1 MTDKEV
7 IEWEMQA
14 YGMTKAQLNQMVKQ
28 QAFPG
33 EELMFA
39 AGMLSDAQET
49 IAAEWNP
56 DGVNAVQA
64 NIARQYINCAKAI
77 MFDYINAQR
86 GFEWSNRPTKNYK

>member
-39 AGMLSDAQET
+39 AGMLSDADLAQQRLE
-49 IAAEWNP
+49 
-56 DGVNAVQA
+56 QA
-64 NIARQYINCAKAI
+64 QKMEASAKQLLEE
-77 MFDYINAQR
+77 AQR
-86 GFEWSNRPTKNYK
+86 LKLEAEQLSPKAENVGTKKTKTEKQEA